1 MKSNVNYNKLR
12 KFVNLL
18 VEQDESE
25 DVYRISPEEYQL
37 LMKLSEYSPGVTKIK
52 KFGGK
57 PLYITGNVNLS
68 NTRAT
73 SLGNVVYIDGT
84 LDIHNTEISKIP
96 DGVVKSYIWDSG
108 TPREKLRLK
117 AQRDKWVADNE
128 AKKETGE
135 WEIGASKEANQVH
148 ALFQQLVDDGDI
160 ETLDEDELEKL
171 NELKR
176 KLERLTKEYDEN
188 EDPDESSELY
198 DIISEVENEIE
209 ELEDRNN
216 TIYNTIVPQGIYYGY
231 LRVFYVLPLRRNGD
245 YAEYSV
251 GTEKD
256 MDDALESYYDD
267 YVDQVGWEGISEYTI
282 ENCLD
287 EDYIV
292 NMAEEDYEQ
301 QVRDYPEGYF
311 DDYDYELSSE
321 DEKRIEELERYIE
334 TLDEY
339 IDEKKHEIETLDY
352 DPEDEDEYNRQIE
365 ELEQFV
371 EEAES
376 NKEKAQEEIEE
387 LQDKK
392 EVTDDMIDNKVYEL
406 VQNVRR
412 NPLDYL
418 KEMGLYHNNGLE
430 NYVDMKCIKE
440 VLAGNGDY
448 EDLNG
453 YDGRYDTQKVDDTWY
468 YVMRVN

>member
-57 PLYITGNVNLS
+57 PLYITGDVDLS

-84 LDIHNTEISKIP
+84 LDIRNTGISKVP
-96 DGVVKSYIWDSG
+96 DGVVKKYIWDSG
-108 TPREKLRLK
+108 SPREKIRLK

-135 WEIGASKEANQVH
+135 WEIGASEEANQVH
-148 ALFQQLVDDGDI
+148 ALFQQLVGDYI

-176 KLERLTKEYDEN
+176 KLARLTKEYDEI
-188 EDPDESSELY
+188 EEPDEVSELY
-198 DIISEVENEIE
+198 DKISEVEDEIE

-216 TIYNTIVPQGIYYGY
+216 TIYNTIVPQGSHYGN
-231 LRVFYVLPLRRNGD
+231 LRVYYVLPLLRNGE
-245 YAEYSV
+245 YAEFSV

-256 MDDALESYYDD
+256 MDNALEEYYDD
-267 YVDQVGWEGISEYTI
+267 YVDQVGWDGLSQYTI

-292 NMAEEDYEQ
+292 NMAEEDYEN
-301 QVRDYPEGYF
+301 QVRDYPDSYF
-311 DDYDYELSSE
+311 DDDDYELSSE

-339 IDEKKHEIETLDY
+339 IDEKTEEQSNLDNEIE
-352 DPEDEDEYNRQIE
+352 DPDEYSTKYD
-365 ELEQFV
+365 ELQSFI

-376 NKEKAQEEIEE
+376 NKEKAQEEIDE

-392 EVTDDMIDNKVYEL
+392 EVTDDMIENKVYEL
-406 VQNVRR
+406 VQRVKRD
-412 NPLDYL
+412 PLEYL
-418 KEMGLYHNNGLE
+418 KEMGIYNNGLE
-430 NYVDMKCIKE
+430 NYVDMSCIKE
-440 VLAGNGDY
+440 ELARNGDY
-448 EDLNG
+448 GDLNG
-453 YDGRYDTQKVDDTWY
+453 YDGSYDTQKVDDTWY
-468 YVMRVN
+468 YVMRLN

>member
-57 PLYITGNVNLS
+57 PLYITGDVDLS

-84 LDIHNTEISKIP
+84 LDIRNTGISKIP
-96 DGVVKSYIWDSG
+96 DGVVKKYIWDSG
-108 TPREKLRLK
+108 SPREKLRLK

-148 ALFQQLVDDGDI
+148 ALFQQLVDDGYI

-176 KLERLTKEYDEN
+176 KLARLTKEYDEI
-188 EDPDESSELY
+188 EEPDEVSELY
-198 DIISEVENEIE
+198 DKISEVEDEIE
-209 ELEDRNN
+209 ELENKNN
-216 TIYNTIVPQGIYYGY
+216 TIYNTIVPQGSHYGY
-231 LRVFYVLPLRRNGD
+231 LRVYYVLPLLRNGE
-245 YAEYSV
+245 YAEFSV

-256 MDDALESYYDD
+256 MDNALDEYYDD
-267 YVDQVGWEGISEYTI
+267 YVDQVGWDGLSEYII
-282 ENCLD
+282 ENCID
-287 EDYIV
+287 EDAV
-292 NMAEEDYEQ
+292 VSMAEEDYEE
-301 QVRDYPEGYF
+301 QVRESPEYYF
-311 DDYDYELSSE
+311 DDDDYELSSE

-376 NKEKAQEEIEE
+376 NKEKAQEEIDE

-392 EVTDDMIDNKVYEL
+392 EVTDDMIENKIYEL
-406 VQNVRR
+406 VQRVKRD
-412 NPLDYL
+412 PLEYL
-418 KEMGLYHNNGLE
+418 KEMGYDNNSLQ
-430 NYVDMKCIKE
+430 NWVDMSCIKDE
-440 VLAGNGDY
+440 LSRNGDY
-448 EDLNG
+448 GDLNG
-453 YDGRYDTQKVDDTWY
+453 YDNSYDTQKVDDTWY
-468 YVMRVN
+468 YVMRIN